1 MSTGTAAEPET
12 GSPDSPAPL
21 DVTIVFR
28 SDWGVSTG
36 TGVAGGVDAA
46 VEKDGRDLPVVRGTV
61 LTGAIREQA
70 FVVAEALDGDS
81 GDKSWRRFV
90 GALFGSVGRARLV
103 SFSDA
108 SFVSFSDGSI
118 PADDE
123 LKREAVH
130 EVVSLS
136 IDEETGTAKKDHL
149 RLLERARACILHGT
163 VELLGETLDGRPLRW
178 CAEQRK
184 AAELVLSISA
194 LLVRALGSNRSDGD
208 GLCRVLIGET
218 GKVGETGGID
228 KKDTDP
234 KKVIEK
240 AIRKAQ
246 KRCLWQ
252 LKHEQW
258 SGTAPNA
265 PDAPDAPI
273 DPKAG
278 GRSNIPVIGKKDS
291 DHCGGSSGTTFYEA
305 DLDIDLTSPVIS
317 YDVPFSNELR
327 SLDFLRGTALLPI
340 IHHRLQAAAKK
351 NADVGATAREII
363 RDAVVNGDLLVSDAT
378 AVVNGVRGMPMPLVL
393 SRPKVEPKV
402 EGSDETESGRVL
414 NRLLAEEP
422 ENEIHKPLR
431 TGYVFPLPVP
441 KSANPSEVLGGMGVP
456 ALQGRQSTAHNPVT
470 GAAGT
475 GQLFLARALPAGMRL
490 RATVTM
496 SEELYERVK
505 GRLDGAFRPQRTF
518 PERLGLWRLSGTYG
532 RAECRLGGFHQVEV
546 PGIEWDENGT
556 TTLWFTSD
564 VVARSTRLGPGGSL
578 DDLYKAF
585 ERAGVPLTEDD
596 SDERRFSAGIRHRR
610 IDSWSAADR
619 RPRATRTVIQAGSVL
634 RVRSADA
641 GSSPEETMRRLARL
655 SVTGIGELT
664 AQGFGRFVV
673 DHPLLRERKFRLIS
687 LSHEDFIAEGC
698 AAVKSEEER

>member
-1 MSTGTAAEPET
+1 MSTDTAAEPET
-12 GSPDSPAPL
+12 GSPAPL
-21 DVTIVFR
+21 GVTIVFR

-36 TGVAGGVDAA
+36 TGVAGGVDAV
-46 VEKDGRDLPVVRGTV
+46 VEKDERNLPVVRGTV

-90 GALFGSVGRARLV
+90 GALFGSVRGARLV

-108 SFVSFSDGSI
+108 SFVSFSDDAA
-118 PADDE
+118 PADNK

-136 IDEETGTAKKDHL
+136 IDEETGTAQKDHL
-149 RLLERARACILHGT
+149 RLFERARACILHGT
-163 VELLGETLDGRPLRW
+163 VELLDKTLDGRPLHW
-178 CAEQRK
+178 CADQRK

-208 GLCRVLIGET
+208 GLCSILIGET
-218 GKVGETGGID
+218 GGTDER
-228 KKDTDP
+228 DTDP
-234 KKVIEK
+234 EQ
-240 AIRKAQ
+240 AIREIRE
-246 KRCLWQ
+246 RCRGQ
-252 LKHEQW
+252 LEQW
-258 SGTAPNA
+258 SGPAPKA
-265 PDAPDAPI
+265 PDAPDFPI
-273 DPKAG
+273 DSKADG
-278 GRSNIPVIGKKDS
+278 CSDIPLIGKKDS
-291 DHCGGSSGTTFYEA
+291 DHRGGSSGTTFYET

-351 NADVGATAREII
+351 NAGVGAITREII

-393 SRPKVEPKV
+393 SRPKT
-402 EGSDETESGRVL
+402 EGNDETEGVRVL

-431 TGYVFPLPVP
+431 TGYVFPAP

-496 SEELYERVK
+496 SEKLYERVK
-505 GRLDGAFRPQRTF
+505 NLLSRAFDSRQAF

-532 RAECRLGGFHQVEV
+532 RAECRLGEFHQVEV
-546 PGIEWDENGT
+546 PGLEWDASEPPA
-556 TTLWFTSD
+556 LWFTSD
-564 VVARSTRLGPGGSL
+564 VVARSPRLGPGGSL
-578 DDLYKAF
+578 KDLYKAF
-585 ERAGVPLTEDD
+585 ERAGVPLEPIKAEDD
-596 SDERRFSAGIRHRR
+596 SDETCFSAGIRHRR
-610 IDSWSAADR
+610 VDSWGAADR

-634 RVRSADA
+634 RVQPADA

-655 SVTGIGELT
+655 SVTGVGELT
-664 AQGFGRFVV
+664 AQGFGRFVI
-673 DHPLLRERKFRLIS
+673 DHPLLREKEFRLTS
-687 LSHEDFIAEGC
+687 LKHEDFIADGC
-698 AAVKSEEER
+698 AAVKPEGE

>member
-1 MSTGTAAEPET
+1 MSTDTAAEPET
-12 GSPDSPAPL
+12 GSPESPAPL

-108 SFVSFSDGSI
+108 SFSSFSDGTV

-123 LKREAVH
+123 LKQKTVH

-136 IDEETGTAKKDHL
+136 IDEKTGTAKKDHL

-178 CAEQRK
+178 SKEQK
-184 AAELVLSISA
+184 EAAELVLSISA

-218 GKVGETGGID
+218 GDIDEKNVDQKVRE
-228 KKDTDP
+228 
-234 KKVIEK
+234 
-240 AIRKAQ
+240 
-246 KRCLWQ
+246 RCRGQ
-252 LKHEQW
+252 LKQLSEM
-258 SGTAPNA
+258 A
-265 PDAPDAPI
+265 PDIPSAPDAPI
-273 DPKAG
+273 DSKAD
-278 GRSNIPVIGKKDS
+278 GRSDIPVIGNKDS
-291 DHCGGSSGTTFYEA
+291 GHRDGSNGTTFYEA

-340 IHHRLQAAAKK
+340 IHHRLQAASKK

-393 SRPKVEPKV
+393 SRPKT
-402 EGSDETESGRVL
+402 EGNDETEGVRVL

-441 KSANPSEVLGGMGVP
+441 KSADSSEVIGGMGAP

-496 SEELYERVK
+496 SEKLYECVK
-505 GRLDGAFRPQRTF
+505 GRLDGDFRPQRTF

-532 RAECRLGGFHQVEV
+532 RTKCRLGEFHQVEA

-564 VVARSTRLGPGGSL
+564 VVARSPRLGPGGSL

-585 ERAGVPLTEDD
+585 ERAGVPLTEDE

-634 RVRSADA
+634 RVRPTDA
-641 GSSPEETMRRLARL
+641 GSSPEETMRMLARL

-673 DHPLLRERKFRLIS
+673 DHSLLCEEEFRLTPV
-687 LSHEDFIAEGC
+687 SHEDFIAEGC
-698 AAVKSEEER
+698 AAVKPEGE

>member
-1 MSTGTAAEPET
+1 MSTTDSAAESEKSL
-12 GSPDSPAPL
+12 G
-21 DVTIVFR
+21 VTIVFR

-36 TGVAGGVDAA
+36 TGVAGGVDVV
-46 VEKDGRDLPVVRGTV
+46 VEKDKRDLPVVRGTV

-81 GDKSWRRFV
+81 EEKRWREFV
-90 GALFGSVGRARLV
+90 GALFGSVKRARLV

-108 SFVSFSDGSI
+108 CFSSFSDGSI
-118 PADDE
+118 PSDNE
-123 LKREAVH
+123 SRREAVH

-136 IDEETGTAKKDHL
+136 IDKETGTAKKDHL
-149 RLLERARACILHGT
+149 RLFERARACILRGT
-163 VELLGETLDGRPLRW
+163 VDLLNRTLDGRPLCW
-178 CAEQRK
+178 SEEQRE
-184 AAELVLSISA
+184 AAELVLTVSA

-208 GLCRVLIGET
+208 GLCNILIGET
-218 GKVGETGGID
+218 GEIN
-228 KKDTDP
+228 
-234 KKVIEK
+234 EK
-240 AIRKAQ
+240 NVDQEVRE
-246 KRCLWQ
+246 RCRGRL
-252 LKHEQW
+252 EQW
-258 SGTAPNA
+258 DGPA
-265 PDAPDAPI
+265 PDVPSAPDAPI
-273 DPKAG
+273 DSKTG
-278 GRSNIPVIGKKDS
+278 GCSGIPVIRKKNH
-291 DHCGGSSGTTFYEA
+291 DHRGGSDGTSFYQA
-305 DLDIDLTSPVIS
+305 DFDIRLTTPVIS

-340 IHHRLQAAAKK
+340 IHHRLQDVSKEDAA
-351 NADVGATAREII
+351 VCEIV

-378 AVVNGVRGMPMPLVL
+378 AVVGDRVGLPMPLVL
-393 SRPKVEPKV
+393 STPKV
-402 EGSDETESGRVL
+402 SRAGREWIEVA
-414 NRLLAEEP
+414 NRLLVEEP
-422 ENEIHKPLR
+422 KEIHKPLR
-431 TGYVFPLPVP
+431 SGYLFFPFPAP
-441 KSANPSEVLGGMGVP
+441 KSADSSEVIGGMGAP

-496 SEELYERVK
+496 SEKLHELVK
-505 GRLDGAFRPQRTF
+505 DRIDGDFRPQRTF
-518 PERLGLWRLSGTYG
+518 SERLGLWRLSGTYG
-532 RAECRLGGFHQVEV
+532 RARCRLGEFRPVEV
-546 PGIEWDENGT
+546 PGPGWDENGT

-564 VVARSTRLGPGGSL
+564 VVARSPRLGPGGSL
-578 DDLYKAF
+578 NDLHKAF

-619 RPRATRTVIQAGSVL
+619 RPRATRAVIQAGSVL

-673 DHPLLRERKFRLIS
+673 NHPLLHEKKFRLIS
-687 LSHEDFIAEGC
+687 LKHKDFIAEGC

>member
-1 MSTGTAAEPET
+1 M
-12 GSPDSPAPL
+12 DQ
-21 DVTIVFR
+21 
-28 SDWGVSTG
+28 
-36 TGVAGGVDAA
+36 
-46 VEKDGRDLPVVRGTV
+46 KVR
-61 LTGAIREQA
+61 
-70 FVVAEALDGDS
+70 
-81 GDKSWRRFV
+81 
-90 GALFGSVGRARLV
+90 
-103 SFSDA
+103 
-108 SFVSFSDGSI
+108 
-118 PADDE
+118 
-123 LKREAVH
+123 
-130 EVVSLS
+130 
-136 IDEETGTAKKDHL
+136 
-149 RLLERARACILHGT
+149 ER
-163 VELLGETLDGRPLRW
+163 
-178 CAEQRK
+178 
-184 AAELVLSISA
+184 
-194 LLVRALGSNRSDGD
+194 
-208 GLCRVLIGET
+208 CRG
-218 GKVGETGGID
+218 
-228 KKDTDP
+228 
-234 KKVIEK
+234 
-240 AIRKAQ
+240 
-246 KRCLWQ
+246 Q
-252 LKHEQW
+252 LEQW
-258 SGTAPNA
+258 SGPAPKA
-265 PDAPDAPI
+265 PDAPDSPI
-273 DPKAG
+273 DSKADG
-278 GRSNIPVIGKKDS
+278 CSDIPLIGKKDS
-291 DHCGGSSGTTFYEA
+291 DHRGGSSGTTFYET

-351 NADVGATAREII
+351 DSDVGATAREII

-393 SRPKVEPKV
+393 SRPKVE
-402 EGSDETESGRVL
+402 GSDETESGRVL

-431 TGYVFPLPVP
+431 AGYVFPLPVP
-441 KSANPSEVLGGMGVP
+441 KSADSSEVLGGMGVP

-496 SEELYERVK
+496 SEKLYECVK
-505 GRLDGAFRPQRTF
+505 DRLDGDFRPQRTF
-518 PERLGLWRLSGTYG
+518 SERLGLWRLSGTYG
-532 RAECRLGGFHQVEV
+532 RAECRLGEFHQVEV
-546 PGIEWDENGT
+546 PGLEWDENGT

-641 GSSPEETMRRLARL
+641 GSSPEETMRRLACL

-673 DHPLLRERKFRLIS
+673 DHPLLREKKFRLIS
-687 LSHEDFIAEGC
+687 LKHEDFIAEGC
-698 AAVKSEEER
+698 ATVKSEEER

>member
-21 DVTIVFR
+21 DVTIVFH

-90 GALFGSVGRARLV
+90 GALFGSVRRARLV

-108 SFVSFSDGSI
+108 SFVSFSDDAA

-123 LKREAVH
+123 SKREAVH

-136 IDEETGTAKKDHL
+136 IDEETGTAQKDHL

-163 VELLGETLDGRPLRW
+163 VELLDKTLDGRPLHW
-178 CAEQRK
+178 CADQRK

-208 GLCRVLIGET
+208 GLCSILIGET
-218 GKVGETGGID
+218 GGTDER
-228 KKDTDP
+228 DTDP
-234 KKVIEK
+234 EQ
-240 AIRKAQ
+240 AIREIRE
-246 KRCLWQ
+246 RCRGQ
-252 LKHEQW
+252 LEQW
-258 SGTAPNA
+258 SGPAPKA
-265 PDAPDAPI
+265 PDAPDFPI
-273 DPKAG
+273 DSKADG
-278 GRSNIPVIGKKDS
+278 CSDIPLIGKKDS
-291 DHCGGSSGTTFYEA
+291 DHRGGSSGTTFYET

-351 NADVGATAREII
+351 NAGVGAITREII

-393 SRPKVEPKV
+393 SRPKT
-402 EGSDETESGRVL
+402 EGNDETEGVRVL

-431 TGYVFPLPVP
+431 TGYVFPAP

-496 SEELYERVK
+496 SEKLYERVK
-505 GRLDGAFRPQRTF
+505 NLLSRAFDSRQAF

-532 RAECRLGGFHQVEV
+532 RAKCWLGEFHQVEV
-546 PGIEWDENGT
+546 PGLEWDASEPPA
-556 TTLWFTSD
+556 LWFTSD
-564 VVARSTRLGPGGSL
+564 VVARSPRLGPGGSL
-578 DDLYKAF
+578 KDLYKAF
-585 ERAGVPLTEDD
+585 ERAGVPLEPIKAEDD
-596 SDERRFSAGIRHRR
+596 SDETCFSAGIRHRR
-610 IDSWSAADR
+610 VDSWGAADR

-634 RVRSADA
+634 RVQPADA

-673 DHPLLRERKFRLIS
+673 DHPLLREKKFRLIS
-687 LSHEDFIAEGC
+687 LKHEDFIAEGC

>member
-12 GSPDSPAPL
+12 GSPDSPAPF

-36 TGVAGGVDAA
+36 TGVAGGVDAV
-46 VEKDGRDLPVVRGTV
+46 VEKDERNLPVVRGTV

-70 FVVAEALDGDS
+70 FIVAEALDGDS
-81 GDKSWRRFV
+81 ADKKWREFV
-90 GALFGSVGRARLV
+90 GALFGSVRRARLV

-108 SFVSFSDGSI
+108 SFVSFSDDAA
-118 PADDE
+118 PADNK

-136 IDEETGTAKKDHL
+136 IDEETGTAQKDHL
-149 RLLERARACILHGT
+149 RLFERARACILHGT
-163 VELLGETLDGRPLRW
+163 VELLDKTLDGRPLHW
-178 CAEQRK
+178 CADQRK

-208 GLCRVLIGET
+208 GLCSILIGET
-218 GKVGETGGID
+218 GGTDER
-228 KKDTDP
+228 DTDP
-234 KKVIEK
+234 EQ
-240 AIRKAQ
+240 AIREIRE
-246 KRCLWQ
+246 RCRGQ
-252 LKHEQW
+252 LEQW
-258 SGTAPNA
+258 SGPAPKA
-265 PDAPDAPI
+265 PDAPDFPI
-273 DPKAG
+273 DSKADG
-278 GRSNIPVIGKKDS
+278 CSDIPLIGKKDS
-291 DHCGGSSGTTFYEA
+291 DHRGGSSGTTFYET

-351 NADVGATAREII
+351 NAGVGAITREII

-393 SRPKVEPKV
+393 SRPKT
-402 EGSDETESGRVL
+402 EGNDETEGVRVL

-431 TGYVFPLPVP
+431 TGYVFPAP

-496 SEELYERVK
+496 SEKLYERVK
-505 GRLDGAFRPQRTF
+505 NLLSRAFDSRQAF

-546 PGIEWDENGT
+546 PKSEWDENGT

-564 VVARSTRLGPGGSL
+564 VVARSPRLGPGGSL
-578 DDLYKAF
+578 KDLYKAF
-585 ERAGVPLTEDD
+585 ERAGVPLEPIKAEDD
-596 SDERRFSAGIRHRR
+596 SDETCFSAGIRHRR
-610 IDSWSAADR
+610 VDSWGAADR

-634 RVRSADA
+634 RVRPADA

-655 SVTGIGELT
+655 SVTGVGELT

-673 DHPLLRERKFRLIS
+673 DHPLLREKEFRLTS
-687 LSHEDFIAEGC
+687 LKHEDFIAEGC
-698 AAVKSEEER
+698 AAVKPEGE

>member
-1 MSTGTAAEPET
+1 MSTDTAAEPET
-12 GSPDSPAPL
+12 GSPAPL
-21 DVTIVFR
+21 GVTIVFR

-36 TGVAGGVDAA
+36 TGVAGGVDAV
-46 VEKDGRDLPVVRGTV
+46 VEKDERNLPVVRGTV

-81 GDKSWRRFV
+81 GDKKWREFV
-90 GALFGSVGRARLV
+90 GALFGSVRRARLV

-108 SFVSFSDGSI
+108 SFVSFSDDAA
-118 PADDE
+118 PADNK

-136 IDEETGTAKKDHL
+136 IDEETGTAQKDHL
-149 RLLERARACILHGT
+149 RLFERARACILHGT
-163 VELLGETLDGRPLRW
+163 VELLDKTLDGRPLHW
-178 CAEQRK
+178 CADQRK

-208 GLCRVLIGET
+208 GLCSILIGET
-218 GKVGETGGID
+218 GGTDER
-228 KKDTDP
+228 DTDP
-234 KKVIEK
+234 EQ
-240 AIRKAQ
+240 AIREIRE
-246 KRCLWQ
+246 RCRGQ
-252 LKHEQW
+252 LEQW
-258 SGTAPNA
+258 SGPAPKA
-265 PDAPDAPI
+265 PDAPDFPI
-273 DPKAG
+273 DSKADG
-278 GRSNIPVIGKKDS
+278 CSDIPLIGKKDS

-351 NADVGATAREII
+351 DSDVGATAREII

-393 SRPKVEPKV
+393 SRPKT
-402 EGSDETESGRVL
+402 EGNDETEGVRVL

-431 TGYVFPLPVP
+431 TGYVFPAP

-496 SEELYERVK
+496 SEKLYERVK
-505 GRLDGAFRPQRTF
+505 NLLSRAFDSRQAF

-532 RAECRLGGFHQVEV
+532 RAECRLGEFHQVEV
-546 PGIEWDENGT
+546 PGLEWDASEPPA
-556 TTLWFTSD
+556 LWFTSD
-564 VVARSTRLGPGGSL
+564 VVARSPRLGPGGSL
-578 DDLYKAF
+578 KDLYKAF
-585 ERAGVPLTEDD
+585 ERAGVPLEPIKAEDD
-596 SDERRFSAGIRHRR
+596 SDETCFSAGIRHRR
-610 IDSWSAADR
+610 VDSWGAADR

-634 RVRSADA
+634 RVQPADA

-655 SVTGIGELT
+655 SVTGVGELT
-664 AQGFGRFVV
+664 AQGFGRFVI
-673 DHPLLRERKFRLIS
+673 DHPLLREKEFRLTS
-687 LSHEDFIAEGC
+687 LKHEDFIADGC
-698 AAVKSEEER
+698 AAVKPEGE

>member
-21 DVTIVFR
+21 DVTIVFH

-90 GALFGSVGRARLV
+90 GALFGSVRRARLV

-108 SFVSFSDGSI
+108 SFVSFSDDAA

-123 LKREAVH
+123 SKREAVH

-136 IDEETGTAKKDHL
+136 IDEETGTAQKDHL

-163 VELLGETLDGRPLRW
+163 VELLDKTLDGRPLHW
-178 CAEQRK
+178 CADQRK

-208 GLCRVLIGET
+208 GLCSILIGET
-218 GKVGETGGID
+218 GGTDER
-228 KKDTDP
+228 DTDP
-234 KKVIEK
+234 EQ
-240 AIRKAQ
+240 AIREIRE
-246 KRCLWQ
+246 RCRGQ
-252 LKHEQW
+252 LEQW
-258 SGTAPNA
+258 SGPAPKA
-265 PDAPDAPI
+265 PDAPDFPI
-273 DPKAG
+273 DSKADG
-278 GRSNIPVIGKKDS
+278 CSDIPLIGKKDS
-291 DHCGGSSGTTFYEA
+291 DHRGGSSGTTFYET

-351 NADVGATAREII
+351 NAGVGAITREII

-393 SRPKVEPKV
+393 SRPKT
-402 EGSDETESGRVL
+402 EGNDETEGVRVL

-431 TGYVFPLPVP
+431 TGYVFPAP

-496 SEELYERVK
+496 SEKLYERVK
-505 GRLDGAFRPQRTF
+505 NLLSRAFDSRQAF

-532 RAECRLGGFHQVEV
+532 RAKCWPGEFHQVEV
-546 PGIEWDENGT
+546 PGLEWDASEPPA
-556 TTLWFTSD
+556 LWFTSD
-564 VVARSTRLGPGGSL
+564 VVARSPRLGPGGSL
-578 DDLYKAF
+578 KDLYKAF
-585 ERAGVPLTEDD
+585 ERAGVPLEPIKAEDD
-596 SDERRFSAGIRHRR
+596 SDETCFSAGIRHRR
-610 IDSWSAADR
+610 VDSWGAADR

-634 RVRSADA
+634 RVQPADA

-673 DHPLLRERKFRLIS
+673 DHPLLREKKFRLIS
-687 LSHEDFIAEGC
+687 LKHEDFIAEGC

>member
-1 MSTGTAAEPET
+1 MSTDTAAEPET
-12 GSPDSPAPL
+12 GSPESPAPL

-36 TGVAGGVDAA
+36 TGVAGGVDAV
-46 VEKDGRDLPVVRGTV
+46 VEKDERNLPVVRGTV

-90 GALFGSVGRARLV
+90 GALFGSVRGARLV

-108 SFVSFSDGSI
+108 SFVSFSDGAA
-118 PADDE
+118 PADNK

-136 IDEETGTAKKDHL
+136 IDEETGTAQKDHL
-149 RLLERARACILHGT
+149 RLFERARACILHGT
-163 VELLGETLDGRPLRW
+163 VELLDKTLDGRPLHW
-178 CAEQRK
+178 CADQRK

-218 GKVGETGGID
+218 GEIDEKNVDQKVRE
-228 KKDTDP
+228 
-234 KKVIEK
+234 
-240 AIRKAQ
+240 
-246 KRCLWQ
+246 RCRGQ
-252 LKHEQW
+252 LEQW
-258 SGTAPNA
+258 SGPAPKA
-265 PDAPDAPI
+265 PDAPDFPI
-273 DPKAG
+273 DSKADG
-278 GRSNIPVIGKKDS
+278 CSDIPLIGKKDS
-291 DHCGGSSGTTFYEA
+291 DHRGGSSGTTFYEA

-351 NADVGATAREII
+351 DSDVGATAREII

-393 SRPKVEPKV
+393 SRPKT
-402 EGSDETESGRVL
+402 EGNDETEGVRVL

-441 KSANPSEVLGGMGVP
+441 KSADSSEVLGGMGVP

-496 SEELYERVK
+496 SEKLYECVK
-505 GRLDGAFRPQRTF
+505 DRLDGDFRPQRTF
-518 PERLGLWRLSGTYG
+518 SERLGLWRLSGTYG

-546 PGIEWDENGT
+546 PKSEWDENGT

-564 VVARSTRLGPGGSL
+564 VVARSPRLGPGGSL

-634 RVRSADA
+634 RVRSANA

-673 DHPLLRERKFRLIS
+673 DHPLLREKKFRLIS
-687 LSHEDFIAEGC
+687 LKHEDFIAEGC

>member
-12 GSPDSPAPL
+12 GSPAPL
-21 DVTIVFR
+21 GVTIVFR

-36 TGVAGGVDAA
+36 TGVAGGVDAV
-46 VEKDGRDLPVVRGTV
+46 VEKDERNLPVVRGTV

-108 SFVSFSDGSI
+108 RFVSFSEVAVT
-118 PADDE
+118 ADDE
-123 LKREAVH
+123 SNREAVH

-149 RLLERARACILHGT
+149 RLFERARACILHGT
-163 VELLGETLDGRPLRW
+163 VELLDKTLDGRPLHW
-178 CAEQRK
+178 CADQRK

-194 LLVRALGSNRSDGD
+194 LLVRALGSNQSDGD
-208 GLCRVLIGET
+208 GLCSVLIGEI
-218 GKVGETGGID
+218 GEIDEKNVDQKVRE
-228 KKDTDP
+228 
-234 KKVIEK
+234 
-240 AIRKAQ
+240 
-246 KRCLWQ
+246 RCRGQ
-252 LKHEQW
+252 LEQW
-258 SGTAPNA
+258 SGPAPKA
-265 PDAPDAPI
+265 PDAPDFPI
-273 DPKAG
+273 DSKADG
-278 GRSNIPVIGKKDS
+278 CSDIPLIGKKDS
-291 DHCGGSSGTTFYEA
+291 DHRGGSSGTTFYET

-351 NADVGATAREII
+351 DSDVGATAREII

-393 SRPKVEPKV
+393 SRPKVE
-402 EGSDETESGRVL
+402 GSDETESGRVL

-431 TGYVFPLPVP
+431 AGYVFPLPVP

-496 SEELYERVK
+496 SEKLYEQVK
-505 GRLDGAFRPQRTF
+505 NLLSRAFDSRQAF

-546 PGIEWDENGT
+546 PKSEWDENGT

-578 DDLYKAF
+578 KDLYKAF
-585 ERAGVPLTEDD
+585 ERAGVPLEPIKAEDD
-596 SDERRFSAGIRHRR
+596 SDETCFSAGIRHRR
-610 IDSWSAADR
+610 VDSWGAADR

-634 RVRSADA
+634 RVQPADA

-655 SVTGIGELT
+655 SVTGVGELT
-664 AQGFGRFVV
+664 AQGFGRFVI
-673 DHPLLRERKFRLIS
+673 DHPLLREKEFRLTS
-687 LSHEDFIAEGC
+687 LKHEDFIADGC
-698 AAVKSEEER
+698 AAVKPEGE

>member
-108 SFVSFSDGSI
+108 RFVSFSDGAVGS
-118 PADDE
+118 E
-123 LKREAVH
+123 SKREAVH

-149 RLLERARACILHGT
+149 RLLERARACILRGT

-208 GLCRVLIGET
+208 GLCSVLIGET
-218 GKVGETGGID
+218 GEIDEKNVDQKVRE
-228 KKDTDP
+228 
-234 KKVIEK
+234 
-240 AIRKAQ
+240 
-246 KRCLWQ
+246 RCRGQ
-252 LKHEQW
+252 LEQW
-258 SGTAPNA
+258 SGPAPKA
-265 PDAPDAPI
+265 PDAPDFPI
-273 DPKAG
+273 DSKAG
-278 GRSNIPVIGKKDS
+278 GRSDIPVIGKKNSGHRD
-291 DHCGGSSGTTFYEA
+291 GSNGMTFYET

-340 IHHRLQAAAKK
+340 IHHRLQVASKK

-393 SRPKVEPKV
+393 SRPKT
-402 EGSDETESGRVL
+402 EGSDETEGVRVL

-441 KSANPSEVLGGMGVP
+441 KSTDSSEVLGGMGVP

-496 SEELYERVK
+496 SKEFYECVK

-546 PGIEWDENGT
+546 PGLEWDENGT

-596 SDERRFSAGIRHRR
+596 SDEKQFNAGIRHRR

-619 RPRATRTVIQAGSVL
+619 RPRATRTAIQAGSVL
-634 RVRSADA
+634 RVRPADA

-673 DHPLLRERKFRLIS
+673 DHPLLRAEEFRLTS

-698 AAVKSEEER
+698 AAVKPEEER